1 MAEQTLASS
10 PGRTERRARAG
21 VALVFATNGLVFSN
35 VLPRYPEIKDQL
47 GLTNAWFGV
56 AVAAFPFGA
65 LVAGLAA
72 GALVARFRS
81 SRVATF
87 GMAAIGVGIVLI
99 SVVPNGALLAAA
111 MFLAG
116 ASDAIVDV
124 AQNAHG
130 LRVQRRYG
138 RSILNSFHAAWSVG
152 AVLGGLMG
160 AAAAGLAVP
169 LTLHLGLSSVLSAAV
184 AIGVYRLLLPGP
196 EDAERSPDPDGA
208 PSSRRPWA
216 GLAPRVL
223 LLLLAFGVIANSGT
237 LVEDAGQTWAAIYLQ
252 GSLGAAAATAGLG
265 FVALQG
271 LQFVGRLTGDR
282 LVDRFGQRAVARTG
296 GLLVALGMGSAL
308 AFPSIPGTIAGFGLA
323 GLGVATLVPAAMS
336 AADALP
342 GLAPGAGLTIVTWL
356 MRIGFLVSPPVVGVI
371 ADATSLRVGLLVV
384 PLCGVVVLALA
395 GVLARR
401 PVSR

>member
-1 MAEQTLASS
+1 M
-10 PGRTERRARAG
+10 
-21 VALVFATNGLVFSN
+21 ALVFATNGLVFSN
-35 VLPRYPEIKDQL
+35 VLPRYPEIKDAL
-47 GLTNAWFGV
+47 ALTNAWFGV
-56 AVAAFPFGA
+56 AVAAFPLGA
-65 LVAGLAA
+65 LVAGLTA

-87 GMAAIGVGIVLI
+87 GMAGIGIGIVAI

-111 MFLAG
+111 MFVAG

-169 LTLHLGLSSVLSAAV
+169 LPLHLGVSSLISVAV

-196 EDAERSPDPDGA
+196 EDAERSADTPA
-208 PSSRRPWA
+208 PGRPWA

-237 LVEDAGQTWAAIYLQ
+237 LVEDSGQTWAAIYLE

-282 LVDRFGQRAVARTG
+282 MVDRFGQRAVARAG
-296 GLLVALGMGSAL
+296 GTLVAAGMGLAL
-308 AFPSIPGTIAGFGLA
+308 AFPSVPGTIAGFGVA
-323 GLGVATLVPAAMS
+323 GLGVATLVPSAMT
-336 AADALP
+336 AADGLP
-342 GLAPGAGLTIVTWL
+342 GLAPGTGLTIVTWL
-356 MRIGFLVSPPVVGVI
+356 MRVGFLVSPPVVGVV
-371 ADATSLRVGLLVV
+371 ADATSLRAGLLVV

-401 PVSR
+401 PVAR

>member
-1 MAEQTLASS
+1 
-10 PGRTERRARAG
+10 
-21 VALVFATNGLVFSN
+21 VALVFATNGLVFAN
-35 VLPRYPEIKDQL
+35 LLPRYPEIKDAL
-47 GLTNAWFGV
+47 ALSNAWFGA
-56 AVAAFPFGA
+56 AVAAFPLGA

-72 GALVARFRS
+72 GAMVARFRS
-81 SRVATF
+81 SRVASF

-99 SVVPNGALLAAA
+99 SYAPNGALLAAA

-169 LTLHLGLSSVLSAAV
+169 LSLHLGASSVLSAAV

-196 EDAERSPDPDGA
+196 EDAEREPAEDAGS

-237 LVEDAGQTWAAIYLQ
+237 LVEDSGQTWAAIYLQ

-271 LQFVGRLTGDR
+271 MQFVGRLTGDR
-282 LVDRFGQRAVARTG
+282 LVDRFGQRAVARSG
-296 GLLVALGMGSAL
+296 GVLVAGGMGLAL
-308 AFPSIPGTIAGFGLA
+308 AFPSIPGTIGGFGLA
-323 GLGVATLVPAAMS
+323 GLGVATLVPAAMA

-356 MRIGFLVSPPVVGVI
+356 MRVGFLVSPPVVGLI

-395 GVLARR
+395 GVLAGRR
-401 PVSR
+401 VNR